1 MALLRIWVIV
11 TAAVLTG
18 CMASVPTQ
26 HEPSPTPKSSE
37 DANFRSLPISSKVL
51 TGDFDQMLEVRTIRV
66 LISYSRTLYFND
78 KGRERGITA
87 DTVRDFERWINR
99 KYAEQL
105 AKRPLTVF
113 IIPTTRDSLL
123 PDLIKGRGDIA
134 AGNLT
139 ATDERKK
146 LVDFVTISATIG
158 KISEVLVTG
167 PKTPSISGID
177 DLAGK
182 TVHVRKSSSYYESLV
197 ALSKRLK
204 SSGKPALNIA
214 IVPDALEDED
224 MMEMVNA
231 GLLKAIVVDDWKAN
245 LWAKILPQLKV
256 RSDIKL
262 REQGT
267 IGWAIRKSSPKLE
280 TALRDF
286 EANNIAKMGVVEKR
300 LADYMNR
307 IKQLRDST
315 DSEDWKR
322 FEQTLALFEK
332 YGRKYRFDPLM
343 LAAQGY
349 QESGLNQ
356 SAKSPSGAIGIMQI
370 MPKTGSEM
378 AVGDIRI
385 KEPNIHAGAKYM
397 DHLMAQYFSD
407 GDFSE
412 VDRTL
417 FAFASYNC
425 GPGNVLKMRKLA
437 GQRGLDPNKWF
448 NHVEVVTAEKIG
460 METTTY
466 VRNIYKYYTAY
477 KLMMDTM
484 AKQQDA
490 RESVEKQAK

>member
-1 MALLRIWVIV
+1 MALLFIWIIAMLM
-11 TAAVLTG
+11 TACLPSAF
-18 CMASVPTQ
+18 AQ
-26 HEPSPTPKSSE
+26 HETSPTPKSSE
-37 DANFRSLPISSKVL
+37 AAKIRSLPISSKVF
-51 TGDFDQMLEVRTIRV
+51 TGDFDKMLKARTIRV
-66 LISYSRTLYFND
+66 LIPYSRTLYFND
-78 KGRERGITA
+78 KGRERGLTA
-87 DTVRDFERWINR
+87 DHVRDFERWLNR
-99 KYAEQL
+99 KYANQL
-105 AKRPLTVF
+105 AKRPLTIF
-113 IIPTTRDSLL
+113 IIPTTRDNLL
-123 PDLIKGRGDIA
+123 PDLAKGRGDIA

-139 ATDERKK
+139 ITDERKK
-146 LVDFVTISATIG
+146 LVDFVSNTKTTG

-167 PKTPSISGID
+167 PKTPSISGVD

-182 TVHVRKSSSYYESLV
+182 TIHVRKSSSYYESLV
-197 ALSKRLK
+197 SLSKRLK
-204 SSGKPALNIA
+204 SSGKAAVNIT

-245 LWAKILPQLKV
+245 LWAVVLPQLKV

-267 IGWAIRKSSPKLE
+267 LGWAIRKGSPKLE
-280 TALRDF
+280 AELRDF
-286 EANNIAKMGVVEKR
+286 EVNHIIKSKVIEKR
-300 LADYMNR
+300 LADYMRR
-307 IKQLRDST
+307 IKQLKDST
-315 DSEDWKR
+315 DSQDWKR
-322 FEQTLALFEK
+322 FEQTISLFEK
-332 YGRKYRFDPLM
+332 YGKKYRFDPLM

-349 QESGLNQ
+349 QESGLDQ

-370 MPKTGSEM
+370 MPKTGSEL

-407 GDFSE
+407 ANFSE
-412 VDRTL
+412 EDRTL

-425 GPGNVLKMRKLA
+425 GPGNVLKTRKLA
-437 GQRGLDPNKWF
+437 EQRGLDPNKWF

-477 KLMMDTM
+477 KLMTETM
-484 AKQQDA
+484 AKQIDA
-490 RESVEKQAK
+490 RESLEKKTN

>member
-1 MALLRIWVIV
+1 MALLRIWVITTV
-11 TAAVLTG
+11 
-18 CMASVPTQ
+18 MAICLPSVFAQ
-26 HEPSPTPKSSE
+26 NQPSSTPKSSE
-37 DANFRSLPISSKVL
+37 AEKLRSLPISAKAF
-51 TGDFDQMLEVRTIRV
+51 TGDFDQMIERRTIRV
-66 LISYSRTLYFND
+66 LVPYSRTLYFND
-78 KGRERGITA
+78 KGRERGLTA
-87 DTVRDFERWINR
+87 DHVRDFERWVNR
-99 KYAEQL
+99 KYVKQL
-105 AKRPLTVF
+105 GKRPLTVY

-123 PDLIKGRGDIA
+123 PDLAKGRGDIA

-139 ATDERKK
+139 VTDERRKH
-146 LVDFVTISATIG
+146 VDFVSSTQTIG

-167 PKTPSISGID
+167 PKTPPIPGVD

-182 TVHVRKSSSYYESLV
+182 TIHVRKSSSYYESLV
-197 ALSKRLK
+197 TLNKRLK
-204 SSGKPALNIA
+204 SSGKPALNIT

-256 RSDIKL
+256 RSDIKI

-267 IGWAIRKSSPKLE
+267 LGWAIRKKSPKLE
-280 TALRDF
+280 AALKDF
-286 EANNIAKMGVVEKR
+286 EANHIVKRGVIEKR
-300 LADYMNR
+300 LADYMRR
-307 IKQLRDST
+307 IKQLKDPT
-315 DSEDWKR
+315 DSEEWKR

-332 YGRKYRFDPLM
+332 YGKRYRFDPLM

-349 QESGLNQ
+349 QESGLDQN
-356 SAKSPSGAIGIMQI
+356 AKSPSGAIGIMQI
-370 MPKTGSEM
+370 MPKTGSEL

-397 DHLMAQYFSD
+397 DHLMAQYFSNA
-407 GDFSE
+407 DFSE

-437 GQRGLDPNKWF
+437 EQRSLDPNKWF

-477 KLMMDTM
+477 KLMTDTM
-484 AKQQDA
+484 VKQRDA
-490 RESVEKQAK
+490 RESLEKNAN